1 MKLGDG
7 TVSIFISELG
17 KYRVTLNYAAL
28 SGGSVVWH
36 TWSEMFE
43 VSIETE
49 SPEESLK
56 ELLRM
61 VEERFP
67 L

>member
-1 MKLGDG
+1 MKLGDA
-7 TVSIFISELG
+7 TISIFISELG
-17 KYRVTLNYAAL
+17 KYRVNINHASLC
-28 SGGSVVWH
+28 GGSIVWH

-61 VEERFP
+61 VEEKFP